1 MKKKKLKTAQRYK
14 SAKNVTKGR
23 RNRQRGFE
31 LQRYAVRLAKDM
43 GLEAYNRDRGG
54 AQHEL
59 GDIEVEDKFYGCKRR
74 KVIPKWL
81 LPEKSEVGVVFRG
94 ERLPAMIALPLEMYY
109 VLLKIIGLQL
119 PKDE

>member
-1 MKKKKLKTAQRYK
+1 MKKKKLR
-14 SAKNVTKGR
+14 KNIKRGR
-23 RNRQRGFE
+23 RNRQRGLE
-31 LQRYAVRLAKDM
+31 LQRYAVKIAKDM

-94 ERLPAMIALPLEMYY
+94 ERLPAMIALPLSIYY
-109 VLLKIIGLQL
+109 LLLKMAT
-119 PKDE
+119 KDE

>member
-1 MKKKKLKTAQRYK
+1 MKKRKL
-14 SAKNVTKGR
+14 SKNIKRGR
-23 RNRQRGFE
+23 RNRQRGME
-31 LQRYAVRLAKDM
+31 LQRHAVRLAKDM
-43 GLEAYNRDRGG
+43 GLEAHNRDRGG

-94 ERLPAMIALPLEMYY
+94 ERLPPMIALPLSIYY
-109 VLLKIIGLQL
+109 LLLKMAT
-119 PKDE
+119 KDE

>member
-1 MKKKKLKTAQRYK
+1 MKKKKLK
-14 SAKNVTKGR
+14 KNIRRGR

-31 LQRYAVRLAKDM
+31 LQRHAVRLAKDI
-43 GLEAYNRDRGG
+43 GLG

-59 GDIEVEDKFYGCKRR
+59 GDIEIEDKFYGCKRR

-94 ERLPAMIALPLEMYY
+94 ERLPAMIAVPLDTYY
-109 VLLKIIGLQL
+109 LLLKLAR
-119 PKDE
+119 DMNNE

>member
-31 LQRYAVRLAKDM
+31 LQRYAVRLAKDI

-74 KVIPKWL
+74 KVIPRWL

-109 VLLKIIGLQL
+109 VLLKIAT
-119 PKDE
+119 KDNE

>member
-1 MKKKKLKTAQRYK
+1 MKKKKLKTTQRYK

-94 ERLPAMIALPLEMYY
+94 ERLPPMIALPLSIYY
-109 VLLKIIGLQL
+109 LLLKMAT
-119 PKDE
+119 KDE

>member
-1 MKKKKLKTAQRYK
+1 MKKKKL
-14 SAKNVTKGR
+14 SKNIKRGR

-43 GLEAYNRDRGG
+43 GLEAHNRDRGG

-74 KVIPKWL
+74 KVIPRWL
-81 LPEKSEVGVVFRG
+81 LPEKSEVGGVFRG
-94 ERLPAMIALPLEMYY
+94 ERLPPMIALPLEMYY
-109 VLLKIIGLQL
+109 VLLKIAT
-119 PKDE
+119 KDE

>member
-1 MKKKKLKTAQRYK
+1 MKKKKL
-14 SAKNVTKGR
+14 SKNIKRGR

-31 LQRYAVRLAKDM
+31 LQRHAVRLAKEI

-59 GDIEVEDKFYGCKRR
+59 GDIEIEDKFYGCKRR

-109 VLLKIIGLQL
+109 VLLKIDT
-119 PKDE
+119 KDNE